1 MFVLQIYMILCNYK
15 RDIYFDELINN
26 KKKENRNFVF
36 IIYFKCEFMFFVNY

>member
-26 KKKENRNFVF
+26 KKKREQKFCVYNIF
-36 IIYFKCEFMFFVNY
+36 